1 MENGSATVARIL
13 HGDDSNTEGSLPWK
27 ILGMLAKIYKD
38 LNKMVAD
45 FWKTILL
52 LLEMYFASEKNIHLK
67 LINEGAVMWI

>member
-1 MENGSATVARIL
+1 MENGSATVAGIL

-45 FWKTILL
+45 FWKT
-52 LLEMYFASEKNIHLK
+52 MYFSCLRCISLQRRTST
-67 LINEGAVMWI
+67 